1 MKKQSKPLNDAKI
14 LLWDIEA
21 TGLVADFSTILC
33 IGWKWLHEDK
43 VNLLTIDSYKE
54 FEKDKTND
62 KPLIKDFLKI
72 YNEADIQV
80 TYNGTRYDV
89 PMILSKTLEH
99 GLEVPPNVPAC
110 DLYFT
115 IKSNFKLSRK
125 SLQNVGYY
133 LDLSEEKTPV
143 EGKIW
148 RKAATGDKK
157 SLQYIYTHC
166 RQDVMVLQDLYLK
179 VRPLIRRHPRVGK
192 IQECA
197 SCGSTRLHRRG
208 RALDTIA
215 KKDRYR
221 YQCQDCFHWSTR
233 P

>member
-1 MKKQSKPLNDAKI
+1 MKQQSKPSHESKI

-21 TGLVADFSTILC
+21 TGLVADFATILC
-33 IGWKWLHEDK
+33 IGWKLLGEKEVH
-43 VNLLTIDSYKE
+43 LLTIDSYKE

-62 KPLIKDFLKI
+62 KPLIKDFLKV
-72 YNEADIQV
+72 YNSADVQV

-115 IKSNFKLSRK
+115 VKHNLKLSRK

-133 LDLSEEKTPV
+133 LKLSDEKTPV

-166 RQDVMVLQDLYLK
+166 KQDVLVLEDLYLK
-179 VRPLIRRHPRVGK
+179 IRPLIRRHPRVGEVR
-192 IQECA
+192 ECSA
-197 SCGSTRLHRRG
+197 CGSSRLHRRG
-208 RALDTIA
+208 RALSTTA
-215 KKDRYR
+215 KTDRYR
-221 YQCQDCFHWSTR
+221 YQCQDCSSWSTR